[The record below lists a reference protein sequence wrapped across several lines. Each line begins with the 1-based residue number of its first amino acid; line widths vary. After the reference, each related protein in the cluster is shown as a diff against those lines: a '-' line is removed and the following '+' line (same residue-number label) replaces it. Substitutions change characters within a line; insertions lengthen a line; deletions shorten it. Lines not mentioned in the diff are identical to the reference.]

1 MRVFL
6 GCCRNLHPKTLEDG
20 AEVQVGFVGEFGAN
34 RVSPREL
41 LSTYV
46 GHLVCIEGIVT
57 KASTVRPK
65 WVRLVHFCP
74 ATQKILT
81 REYRCAPG
89 LCAYVTSSHHTGKC
103 MLRAYIG
110 QLM

>member
-1 MRVFL
+1 M
-6 GCCRNLHPKTLEDG
+6 
-20 AEVQVGFVGEFGAN
+20 GFVGEFGAN

-41 LSTYV
+41 LSSYV

-65 WVRLVHFCP
+65 WVRSVHFCP

-81 REYRCAPG
+81 REYRCA
-89 LCAYVTSSHHTGKC
+89 CAGRMCRTELFAKELFAESAPRTALLFKELNALVKARYT
-103 MLRAYIG
+103 R
-110 QLM
+110 